1 MEISTTHYGWNNK
14 TCTSSIIDVTV
25 SYSGSTITADVTDL
39 NGKVSKE
46 LIESLREVAD
56 ELEEQNKNIEI
67 RLLKS

>member
-1 MEISTTHYGWNNK
+1 MEISTTHYGWNDK
-14 TCTSSIIDVTV
+14 TSTSSTIDVTV

-39 NGKVSKE
+39 KGKVSKE